1 LTSTLTAIRSLSTRT
16 PSQSLV
22 RAYDAGTGAVL
33 WTDRFDSTGFDQAL
47 AIAADAGRVFA
58 AGQGGDNQDFL
69 VRAYDAA
76 TGTLLWQD
84 QFDGGGLDVALAV
97 AAQSGR
103 VFAAGSGGT
112 QFLVRA
118 YDAANGSPLWQDMVN
133 LSIFGAQA
141 IAVDSSRVIVAA
153 ENFTVRAYDAATG
166 GFLWQD
172 KFADGVRANAV
183 AAEQG
188 RVFVAGRGVGMG
200 GGAFLAV
207 AYDAA
212 TGALLWQN
220 RFDKRK
226 SLDVANAIVALNGK
240 VSAAGA
246 RYKGAVRPK
255 EWVVRTYDGV
265 TGALLWQDRFDVRR
279 SEDEARAIAADT
291 GRVFA
296 VGTSADDFLV
306 RAYAVE

>member
-58 AGQGGDNQDFL
+58 AGQGGANQDFL
-69 VRAYDAA
+69 LRAYDAA

-118 YDAANGSPLWQDMVN
+118 YDAANGTPLWQDMVN

-141 IAVDSSRVIVAA
+141 IAVDSSRVIVVA

-188 RVFVAGRGVGMG
+188 RGWEVAPSSLWPTTQRPARSFGR
-200 GGAFLAV
+200 
-207 AYDAA
+207 
-212 TGALLWQN
+212 TG
-220 RFDKRK
+220 
-226 SLDVANAIVALNGK
+226 SI
-240 VSAAGA
+240 S
-246 RYKGAVRPK
+246 
-255 EWVVRTYDGV
+255 
-265 TGALLWQDRFDVRR
+265 
-279 SEDEARAIAADT
+279 ARAW
-291 GRVFA
+291 
-296 VGTSADDFLV
+296 TSPTRLL
-306 RAYAVE
+306 R